1 MYVVDITRE
10 DNSTDM
16 LVGNDSMSAKSKT
29 INYVMDYV
37 FANYNIN
44 LNKDVL
50 DQNLNLDRFSL
61 QQFLNDNY
69 NLKLDH
75 DLKIQAIPTS
85 KDHCLFLKYMDNNT
99 DFPLLYSFD
108 NKDIKKARALMTFL
122 VNDSLINK
130 YQDNLEEYD
139 RLRIDYDHSKQLLG
153 RYMPKENINTEIV
166 NLYNGGMFLEEL
178 LNNHFSLRQLQE
190 ESMNKKI

>member
-178 LNNHFSLRQLQE
+178 LNNHFSMKQLQE

>member
-85 KDHCLFLKYMDNNT
+85 KDHCLFLKYMDANT

-122 VNDSLINK
+122 VNDALINK

-153 RYMPKENINTEIV
+153 RYMPKDDINAEIV

>member
-16 LVGNDSMSAKSKT
+16 LVGNDSMSAKNKT
-29 INYVMDYV
+29 LNYVMDYV

-69 NLKLDH
+69 NLKIDN
-75 DLKIQAIPTS
+75 DLKIQAMPTS

-178 LNNHFSLRQLQE
+178 LNNHFSMKQLQE

>member
-29 INYVMDYV
+29 LNYVMDYV

-178 LNNHFSLRQLQE
+178 LNNHFSMRQLQE

>member
-16 LVGNDSMSAKSKT
+16 LVGNNSMSAKSKT

-153 RYMPKENINTEIV
+153 RYMPQENINTEIV